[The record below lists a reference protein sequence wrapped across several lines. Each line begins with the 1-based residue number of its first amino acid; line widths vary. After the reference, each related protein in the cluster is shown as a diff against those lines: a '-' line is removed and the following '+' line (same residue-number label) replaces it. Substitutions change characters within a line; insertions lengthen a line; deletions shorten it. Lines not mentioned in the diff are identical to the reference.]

1 MTHVYTIYYPWGYLV
16 YHKSEKNLLNSQY
29 LFKKKKPKLWSMK
42 EKKLS
47 LDKRVNNV
55 IVRIMQV

>member
-29 LFKKKKPKLWSMK
+29 LFKKKKTKTMVY
-42 EKKLS
+42 ERKKIKS
-47 LDKRVNNV
+47 R
-55 IVRIMQV
+55 